1 MRLMLGTEERPSL
14 LVDVQ
19 QEFSPTHFEFWVV
32 NGCWEGTFYNGYVT
46 VWHPY
51 EPWSNLDKTEILCD
65 NQDRLRT
72 TGWYSDVDR
81 GYQAVFDNFH
91 NPDYVAPKPK
101 KVVLPASWDDDI
113 PF

>member
-1 MRLMLGTEERPSL
+1 MLGTKEQPSL
-14 LVDVQ
+14 LVDIQ

-32 NGCWEGTFYNGYVT
+32 NGCWEGTYTNGHVT
-46 VWHPY
+46 VWDCP
-51 EPWSNLDKTEILCD
+51 SGDFSSLDRVEILTD

-72 TGWYSDVDR
+72 TGEW
-81 GYQAVFDNFH
+81 GAYQEVFNNFG

-101 KVVLPASWDDDI
+101 KVALPECWDDDI